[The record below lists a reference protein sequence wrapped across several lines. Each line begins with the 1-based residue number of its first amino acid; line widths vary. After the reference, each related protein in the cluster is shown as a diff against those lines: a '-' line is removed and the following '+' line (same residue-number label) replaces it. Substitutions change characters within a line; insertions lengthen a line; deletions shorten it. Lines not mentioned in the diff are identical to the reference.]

1 MDYTAPQL
9 DKVRLAT
16 LDDLP
21 RIAIVAAAGFF
32 YSPVFQYQRPHHEA
46 YPEDT
51 VASYLFEYEAAIHD
65 PNTVVLVAEE
75 AQDPQELQ
83 KAYGALHDI
92 TLSTCP
98 LTPGKTVITGV
109 SSISLAPGS
118 IWSGRLQP
126 TGNAAL
132 TSDVSDLLPK
142 NSSEAPLQR
151 DQCSRGGELYS
162 KATAPAKAKYLAHR
176 MKLATLAVHPAYWR
190 RGHGSNLTKWCTSL
204 ADIEGVSVGV
214 SAAKMGVPVFAKAG
228 FMEQERVQIDAYQ
241 LPRDSVVSL
250 GSGKQPDQIEAIE
263 LWIGIRQPI
272 GTIPTA
278 AISTLQKT
286 AGTQKTPWAFWRAW
300 NRFIGPEC

>member
-1 MDYTAPQL
+1 MDPQVPQL

-32 YSPVFQYQRPHHEA
+32 YSPVFQYQRPHYEA

-51 VASYLFEYEAAIHD
+51 IASYFFEYEAAMHD
-65 PNTVVLVAEE
+65 PNAVVLVAEDI
-75 AQDPQELQ
+75 QDPQELD
-83 KAYGALHDI
+83 KAYRALHDI

-98 LTPGKTVITGV
+98 PTPGKTVITGV
-109 SSISLAPGS
+109 SSITLTPGS

-126 TGNAAL
+126 T
-132 TSDVSDLLPK
+132 DLVQKSPC
-142 NSSEAPLQR
+142 ETPLQR

-162 KATAPAKAKYLAHR
+162 KATAAAKTKYLAHR

-190 RGHGSNLTKWCTSL
+190 RGHGSNLTKWCTTL

-228 FMEQERVQIDAYQ
+228 FMEQERVQIAAYQ

-250 GSGKQPDQIEAIE
+250 GGGKQPDQIEAIE
-263 LWIGIRQPI
+263 LWIGIRQPV
-272 GTIPTA
+272 GTISTTA
-278 AISTLQKT
+278 MLPLPKP
-286 AGTQKTPWAFWRAW
+286 AGTQTTPWTFWRAW